1 MTVTVFMF
9 FAKALSF
16 FYLFFLITVQDLF
29 FYTVRILRSLL
40 TLLTLLPFLTLLT
53 LCGLLKST
61 FRRTPATAVAM
72 VTMLDSTL
80 APALALFFIRSSS
93 KHDLACAL
101 RLGRDGNY
109 WAEKRVVDGNK
120 LPWQLVHEIAHKS
133 CIVAQDIHMIHLH
146 TDS

>member
-1 MTVTVFMF
+1 MTTVTVTMTVTVFMF

-16 FYLFFLITVQDLF
+16 FCLFFLIAVQDLF

-93 KHDLACAL
+93 KHD
-101 RLGRDGNY
+101 
-109 WAEKRVVDGNK
+109 
-120 LPWQLVHEIAHKS
+120 
-133 CIVAQDIHMIHLH
+133 
-146 TDS
+146 